1 MNTFINYITESG
13 ISLGLLS
20 LVYFAFLRNET
31 FFKANRLFLLG
42 AVVFSSLLP
51 FLHLRIIQSGASITL
66 NSTGQGSTMLETVT
80 VYSTNMSGFLSQLIN
95 SNMLLVYLYFAVSAV
110 MSFMLIFRISRIAY
124 LVFTNPREH
133 KDGITFVY
141 IEEDSS
147 PYSFLH
153 FLFVSKKNQTHPGWE
168 KMLAHESEHIRQGHT
183 ADVLILELISL
194 FQWFNPFFWMLR
206 RVIKENHEYMADRA
220 VLQNGVPV
228 DLYKQVLISQFIGQQ
243 FRIANNFNSSLIKS
257 RIKMMTRIKSSKL
270 ATLRYLS
277 GIVTILL
284 LLVVF
289 ACEKKEVTPE
299 PEAQKGFLNDQG
311 VFISNLDKD
320 PLIIIDEQLADKD
333 AMNKLDPQNIQSINV
348 VKNQDNQFVAQYGE
362 KAKNGVISIQTKE
375 GSNDARKNNI
385 EGISVVSYGSTT
397 PKVESTDPVFNI
409 VEEMPEFPGGD
420 LALRQFIAKTVK
432 YPVSAQESGKQGK
445 VYVNFVVEKDGSVGR
460 VKVVRGVDP
469 ALDMEA
475 LRVVKSSPKW
485 TPGKQRGEA
494 VAVSYT
500 VPINFMLQ

>member
-1 MNTFINYITESG
+1 MNTFINYIIESG

-20 LVYFAFLRNET
+20 LVYLAFLRNET

-42 AVVFSSLLP
+42 AVVFSTLLP
-51 FLHLRIIQSGASITL
+51 FLHFKIYQPGSQIVL
-66 NSTGQGSTMLETVT
+66 NATQQGTNMLEAVT

-95 SNMLLVYLYFAVSAV
+95 SNLLIVYLYFAVSTV
-110 MSFMLIFRISRIAY
+110 MALMLIVRLTRILFIVLSNSR
-124 LVFTNPREH
+124 E
-133 KDGITFVY
+133 KKGSITFVY
-141 IEEDSS
+141 IDEDSS

-153 FLFVSKKNQTHPGWE
+153 FLFVSKKIQFHPGWE

-183 ADVLILELISL
+183 VDVLILELISL

-257 RIKMMTRIKSSKL
+257 RLKMMTRIKSSKL
-270 ATLRYLS
+270 ATLRYVS
-277 GIVTILL
+277 GILTVAALL
-284 LLVVF
+284 MVF
-289 ACEKKEVTPE
+289 ACEKKEVVAE

-320 PLIIIDEQLADKD
+320 PLIIIDGELADKD
-333 AMNKLDPQNIQSINV
+333 AMNKMNPENIHSV
-348 VKNQDNQFVAQYGE
+348 SVLKNKENQYTAKYGE
-362 KAKNGVISIQTKE
+362 KAKNGVIVIQTKE
-375 GSNDARKNNI
+375 GADDAKNNNI
-385 EGISVVSYGSTT
+385 GEISVVGYGAVT

-409 VEEMPEFPGGD
+409 VEEMPEFPGGEM
-420 LALRQFIAKTVK
+420 ALRQFIAKSIK
-432 YPVSAQESGKQGK
+432 YPTIAAENGIQGK

-460 VKVVRGVDP
+460 IKVVRGVD
-469 ALDMEA
+469 ASLDMEG
-475 LRVVKSSPKW
+475 LRVVRSFPKW
-485 TPGKQRGEA
+485 KPGKQRGVA

-500 VPINFMLQ
+500 VPISFMLQ